1 MAEEGCG
8 RLGRGVTDWLD
19 LTVCGLALA
28 DKSTDDMAR
37 YTKLL
42 EEKLLTVDLRDGL
55 VDKADEEKRR

>member
-1 MAEEGCG
+1 M
-8 RLGRGVTDWLD
+8 TDWLD

-28 DKSTDDMAR
+28 DKSSDDMAR
-37 YTKLL
+37 YKQLL

>member
-1 MAEEGCG
+1 MISW
-8 RLGRGVTDWLD
+8 GRGVTDWLD

-28 DKSTDDMAR
+28 DKSSDDMAR
-37 YTKLL
+37 YKQLL